1 MGRPAKAIGS
11 AEVLAL
17 LEAVRDGRTEPAAA
31 LDRLKHLP
39 SQAVGQMILDT
50 HRTLRKGA
58 GEVVYGEGK
67 SIEQLKAIVAHHRR
81 EKLPFLVTRLG
92 PERWKALRL
101 HGRDLRYH
109 PLPGIL
115 QGGGAIPRLAN
126 RGKVAIITAGA
137 SDLRVAEEVRIVL
150 EYFGQEVS
158 AFHDRGVAGLHRLME
173 HFEELRTARV
183 IVAVAGMEGALPS
196 VVAGLFE
203 APVIGVPTSVGYGS
217 TFGGVAPLLTML
229 NSCTAGV
236 AVVGIDNGVAAAT
249 LATLMNRP

>member
-1 MGRPAKAIGS
+1 MSPGEILS
-11 AEVLAL
+11 L
-17 LEAVRDGRTEPAAA
+17 LESVRAGGVSPAEA
-31 LDRLKHLP
+31 LERLKHLP
-39 SQAVGQMILDT
+39 SQRVGEVMLDT

-67 SIEQLKAIVAHHRR
+67 TPAQLKAIVAHHRR
-81 EKLPFLVTRLG
+81 EGLPFLITRLT
-92 PERWKALRL
+92 PARWKALKL
-101 HGRDLRYH
+101 KGRDLRYH
-109 PLPGIL
+109 PVPGIL
-115 QGGGAIPRLAN
+115 EGGRRRSRLAN

-137 SDLRVAEEVRIVL
+137 SDLPVAEEVRIVL
-150 EYFGQEVS
+150 EFFGQDVT

-173 HFEELRTARV
+173 HFEALREARV

-217 TFGGVAPLLTML
+217 NLGGIAPLLTML

-249 LATLMNRP
+249 LAALMNRP

>member
-1 MGRPAKAIGS
+1 MGRPAKAVNA
-11 AEVLAL
+11 AEVLDL
-17 LEAVRDGRTEPAAA
+17 LEAVRDGRTSPAAA
-31 LDRLKHLP
+31 LERLKHLP
-39 SQAVGQMILDT
+39 SQAVGQMVLDT
-50 HRTLRKGA
+50 HRALRKGA

-67 SIEQLKAIVAHHRR
+67 TLDQLRSIVAHHRR
-81 EKLPFLVTRLG
+81 EGLPFLITRLA

-101 HGRDLRYH
+101 RGRDCRYH
-109 PLPGIL
+109 PIPGIL
-115 QGGGAIPRLAN
+115 QGGAARPRLAN
-126 RGKVAIITAGA
+126 RGKIAIITAGA
-137 SDLRVAEEVRIVL
+137 SDLAVAEEVRIVL
-150 EYFGQEVS
+150 EFFGQGVT

-173 HFEELRTARV
+173 HFDELRAARV

-217 TFGGVAPLLTML
+217 TFGGIAPLLTML

-249 LATLMNRP
+249 LAALMNRP

>member
-1 MGRPAKAIGS
+1 VNA

-17 LEAVRDGRTEPAAA
+17 LEAVRDGRTSPASA
-31 LDRLKHLP
+31 LERLKHLP
-39 SQAVGQMILDT
+39 SQAVGQMVLDT
-50 HRTLRKGA
+50 HRALRKGA

-67 SIEQLKAIVAHHRR
+67 TPEQLKAIVAHHRR
-81 EKLPFLVTRLG
+81 EGLPFLITRLAPG
-92 PERWKALRL
+92 RWKELRL
-101 HGRDLRYH
+101 RGRDLRYH
-109 PLPGIL
+109 PVARIL
-115 QGGGAIPRLAN
+115 QGGEARSRLAN
-126 RGKVAIITAGA
+126 RGKIAIITAGA
-137 SDLRVAEEVRIVL
+137 SDMPVAEEVRIVL
-150 EYFGQEVS
+150 EFFGQEVS

-173 HFEELRTARV
+173 HVDELRTARV

-217 TFGGVAPLLTML
+217 NLGGIAPLLTML